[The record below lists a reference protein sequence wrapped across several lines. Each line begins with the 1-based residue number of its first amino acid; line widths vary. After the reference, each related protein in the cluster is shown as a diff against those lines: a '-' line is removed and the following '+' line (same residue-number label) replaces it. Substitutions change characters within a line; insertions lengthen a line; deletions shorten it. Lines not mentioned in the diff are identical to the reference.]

1 MRVGQ
6 TAYIKNLNVVP
17 LGNLRKEHPGDA
29 TEVERH
35 ATRLVL
41 GTLGYLTRESR
52 PDLSG
57 PVSILQDRINQ
68 AQVSD
73 IQEKKTRG

>member
-35 ATRLVL
+35 TMKLVL
-41 GTLGYLTRESR
+41 KALKYLTRESR

-57 PVSILQDRINQ
+57 PV
-68 AQVSD
+68 
-73 IQEKKTRG
+73 